1 VFSVSQGSAEALI
14 RWGGKCSIFWLH
26 TLLVIFLPNIMKIRQ
41 SFRELQLKTLGMFF
55 ETPCRKR
62 GNCDY
67 ITTWSARRHAST
79 FPL

>member
-1 VFSVSQGSAEALI
+1 
-14 RWGGKCSIFWLH
+14 
-26 TLLVIFLPNIMKIRQ
+26 MKIRQ

-62 GNCDY
+62 GNCDC